1 MRNLLMA
8 AAVSAF
14 FAAPALAQDAAA
26 PAATPPAA
34 ATATASAS
42 AHTDEQ
48 LKQFAG
54 AMDKIR
60 EVSAGVQNGQP
71 TPEQQTAMAAAVEQS
86 GLDVATYNAI
96 ATAMSQDRV
105 LAARVAVVAADPSPA
120 GTIGAEATEAELASF
135 AAAYDEVRTLSQQ
148 IQNGQPT
155 PEQQAAMAGAV
166 EKSGLAVDRFNAIAG
181 ALPNDASLRARVQLA
196 DAQRGA

>member
-8 AAVSAF
+8 AAVSALL
-14 FAAPALAQDAAA
+14 AAPALAQNAAA
-26 PAATPPAA
+26 PVAAEAA
-34 ATATASAS
+34 ASAS

-48 LKQFAG
+48 LKQFAD

-71 TPEQQTAMAAAVEQS
+71 TPEQQAAMAAAVEQS

-96 ATAMSQDRV
+96 ATAVSQDRV
-105 LAARVAVVAADPSPA
+105 LAARVAVAAAEPSPA
-120 GTIGAEATEAELASF
+120 GTIGAEATEAELTSF

-166 EKSGLAVDRFNAIAG
+166 ENSGLAVDRFNAIAG

>member
-1 MRNLLMA
+1 MRTLLMA
-8 AAVSAF
+8 AAASALMT
-14 FAAPALAQDAAA
+14 APALAQDVAPAAEAAAA
-26 PAATPPAA
+26 PADP
-34 ATATASAS
+34 SAWTE
-42 AHTDEQ
+42 AQ
-48 LKQFAG
+48 LKSFAG

-60 EVSAGVQNGQP
+60 EISAGVQNGQP
-71 TPEQQTAMAAAVEQS
+71 TAEQQTAMAAAVEQS
-86 GLDVATYNAI
+86 GLEVATYNAI
-96 ATAMSQDRV
+96 ATAVSQDKV
-105 LAARVAVVAADPSPA
+105 LAARVAVAGAAPSPA
-120 GTIGAEATEAELASF
+120 GTIGAEATEAELTSF

-155 PEQQAAMAGAV
+155 AEQQAAMAAAV

>member
-1 MRNLLMA
+1 MRTLLMA
-8 AAVSAF
+8 AAASAF
-14 FAAPALAQDAAA
+14 FGTPALAQDVAA
-26 PAATPPAA
+26 PAAAE
-34 ATATASAS
+34 ATATASA
-42 AHTDEQ
+42 HTDAQ
-48 LKQFAG
+48 LKQFAD

-60 EVSAGVQNGQP
+60 DVSAGVQNGQP

-96 ATAMSQDRV
+96 ATAVSQDRV

-120 GTIGAEATEAELASF
+120 GTIGAEATEAELTSF